1 MVAVLNVLVDAV
13 VHVMQEI
20 VVCVYLVLV
29 DFNWLIIDVRD
40 VWAIVSVVVINS
52 AYYVQVGID
61 CIKMVVILFVG
72 NNVCILV
79 QVVIVQYAYH
89 ASMDIHSFLEF
100 VKWQVFVTQ
109 LTIAHFAYLE
119 HIYTIIHVY
128 HAVTTVHHAQTQII
142 VSHACQ
148 GLTYLNQIWLIHHA
162 LLALLHV

>member
-1 MVAVLNVLVDAV
+1 MVAVLNVLVDVV

-52 AYYVQVGID
+52 AYYVQVGIN

-79 QVVIVQYAYH
+79 QVVMVQYAYH
-89 ASMDIHSFLEF
+89 ASMAIHLFLEF
-100 VKWQVFVTQ
+100 AKWQVFVVQ
-109 LTIAHFAYLE
+109 LTIAHIAYLE
-119 HIYTIIHVY
+119 HIYTIIRAY

-148 GLTYLNQIWLIHHA
+148 VPTYLNQIQLIHHA
-162 LLALLHV
+162 LLALLHA